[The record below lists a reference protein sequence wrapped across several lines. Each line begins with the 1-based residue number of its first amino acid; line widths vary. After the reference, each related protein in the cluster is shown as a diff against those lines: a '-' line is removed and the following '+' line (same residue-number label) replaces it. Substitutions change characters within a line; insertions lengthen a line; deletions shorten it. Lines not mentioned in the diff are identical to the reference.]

1 MIQSVVKLFKTVAKL
16 PLYIPEKVGG
26 KKRPPWCQNFGE
38 LVGHETEN
46 ITTTSS
52 GKGPW
57 PWRKSRKIKQTWC
70 ETFKHI
76 PTLICKESFLS
87 WECDSVIKSTERLK
101 QFEIHCNIRI
111 QSLKNPVSE
120 QTMPSSVFQQIN
132 LAGHGNHHP
141 ACCSRWCLIMQ
152 PSQLKQHTGC
162 FHVVSFSLCNSS
174 PIWRTFQEDS
184 TDNTHFQVRSL
195 V

>member
-1 MIQSVVKLFKTVAKL
+1 MIHSVVKPFKTVAKP
-16 PLYIPEKVGG
+16 PLYVPEKVGG

-38 LVGHETEN
+38 LVMKKTE
-46 ITTTSS
+46 
-52 GKGPW
+52 
-57 PWRKSRKIKQTWC
+57 KIQYSYSKHGV
-70 ETFKHI
+70 KHI
-76 PTLICKESFLS
+76 PTLIFKESFLS

-152 PSQLKQHTGC
+152 PSQLKQQTGC

-184 TDNTHFQVRSL
+184 TDNTLFQVRSL